1 MLEGEEPGV
10 FSLSSFRIKFATDIQ
25 KTIYIV
31 LQLRFSFRARART
44 CVNIWGDC
52 VGVAVVEQLSK
63 KHLVEFRREEQEE
76 NRGREVEVCDEV
88 ANDLD
93 SNDEDVE
100 TLEMK
105 KMI

>member
-1 MLEGEEPGV
+1 M
-10 FSLSSFRIKFATDIQ
+10 
-25 KTIYIV
+25 
-31 LQLRFSFRARART
+31 RT

-63 KHLVEFRREEQEE
+63 KHLVEFKREEEE
-76 NRGREVEVCDEV
+76 EPGNSIEVCDEV

-93 SNDEDVE
+93 RSDEDVE

-105 KMI
+105 NII

>member
-1 MLEGEEPGV
+1 M
-10 FSLSSFRIKFATDIQ
+10 
-25 KTIYIV
+25 
-31 LQLRFSFRARART
+31 
-44 CVNIWGDC
+44 
-52 VGVAVVEQLSK
+52 EQLSK

-76 NRGREVEVCDEV
+76 EQGREVEVCDEV

-93 SNDEDVE
+93 NDDEDVD